1 VGMGCR
7 GCYGPNEGVVDHGA
21 KLLTGIA
28 SVLDA
33 QTPEEVDA
41 ILDTLPDPA
50 GYFYRFHLPDSLLR
64 RRARSNGEKII
75 ARVSE
80 VAGERV

>member
-1 VGMGCR
+1 VI
-7 GCYGPNEGVVDHGA
+7 DHGA

-33 QTPEEVDA
+33 KTPEEVDA

-64 RRARSNGEKII
+64 RSARKNGEKLVKS
-75 ARVSE
+75 ASDRAQV
-80 VAGERV
+80 ERA